1 MAAQQIALQPRVAPN
16 VIAETADELIVVLEA
31 QLGAF
36 RSIYEITSRV
46 RERFVKAGSAVLK
59 EGIHE
64 RAAYLE
70 RVLELEKKLK
80 ELKLQWNAYRDIAAA
95 EHDARISELVDEC
108 QKVIGQ
114 IVETDRSLHQ
124 AATARQQSLQTDLA
138 EMHQR
143 RQPLAAYLATPALST
158 SYSVP
163 VSGRN
168 VHFSGA

>member
-1 MAAQQIALQPRVAPN
+1 MAAQQIVFPTRVAPN
-16 VIAETADELIVVLEA
+16 VIADTGDELIAVLEA

-36 RSIYEITSRV
+36 RSIYEITSRI
-46 RERFVKAGSAVLK
+46 RERLVKSGSAVLK

-64 RAAYLE
+64 RSAYLE
-70 RVLELEKKLK
+70 RALELEKKLK

-95 EHDARISELVDEC
+95 DHDARISELVDEC

-114 IVETDRSLHQ
+114 IVEIDRSLHQ
-124 AATARQQSLQTDLA
+124 AATVRQQALQTDLA